1 MNPSK
6 ATCLDLA
13 TSFMEREK
21 EEQRVGEANGW
32 SGQLFLGRDSQGTCR
47 VSLFKKSLSFS
58 GGSGNQK
65 AVAAI
70 APAVSV
76 LLSWQ
81 SLL

>member
-1 MNPSK
+1 MDPSK

-13 TSFMEREK
+13 TSFLERER

-47 VSLFKKSLSFS
+47 VSLFKQSLGFS
-58 GGSGNQK
+58 GRGGNQK
-65 AVAAI
+65 AAAAVAA
-70 APAVSV
+70 AVCI

-81 SLL
+81 RLL